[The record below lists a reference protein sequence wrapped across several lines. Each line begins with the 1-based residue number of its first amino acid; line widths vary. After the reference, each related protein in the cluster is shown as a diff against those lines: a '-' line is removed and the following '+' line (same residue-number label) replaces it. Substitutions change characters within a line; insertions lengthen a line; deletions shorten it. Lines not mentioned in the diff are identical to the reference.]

1 MKEHPRATRARAGPG
16 AGFPFFFGVNS
27 IMSQTA
33 RLWKGAGP
41 VVLGG
46 LLLSGALVRAAEPP
60 PLSQQLSDLGR
71 QALARGEMAQAQ
83 TFFRKALELDPA
95 NTAARQG
102 LDRAVP
108 PKIRRVALQA
118 PATPPPPPEPGAPAA
133 APMPGEPPAA
143 EPPAPAP
150 D

>member
-1 MKEHPRATRARAGPG
+1 MERAEPLAPMPDLEPVSPSSGEIS
-16 AGFPFFFGVNS
+16 N
-27 IMSQTA
+27 MSRTA

-41 VVLGG
+41 LAVGG
-46 LLLSGALVRAAEPP
+46 LLLSGVLVRAAEPP

-71 QALARGEMAQAQ
+71 QALARGAKAQAQ

-95 NTAARQG
+95 NNAARQG

-118 PATPPPPPEPGAPAA
+118 PATPPPE
-133 APMPGEPPAA
+133 
-143 EPPAPAP
+143 
-150 D
+150 